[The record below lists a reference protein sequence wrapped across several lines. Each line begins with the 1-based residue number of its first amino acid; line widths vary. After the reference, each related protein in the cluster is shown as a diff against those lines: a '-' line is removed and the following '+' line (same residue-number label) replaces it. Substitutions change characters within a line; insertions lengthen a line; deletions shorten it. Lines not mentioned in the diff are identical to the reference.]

1 MPATRA
7 WDTGGNHNKGGKDI
21 VDRRDPIAAPKEE
34 EKHSQIKNAIR
45 QLCKNVNEVDRFI
58 DEVESGPA
66 PSGENTG
73 VTEEVPSLA
82 TVLDTSAQMINQIAS
97 RIPDQLVRL
106 RGLLF

>member
-1 MPATRA
+1 MENDVA
-7 WDTGGNHNKGGKDI
+7 
-21 VDRRDPIAAPKEE
+21 KEA
-34 EKHSQIKNAIR
+34 KHSQIQDAIR
-45 QLCKNVNEVDRFI
+45 RLNWKIDEVDLFI
-58 DEVESGPA
+58 NEVESGQA
-66 PSGENTG
+66 PPGENAG